1 MTTASRSIHWSKF
14 FAVLATVL
22 RLGGGLTSFLIQAR
36 FLGPYQFGVIG
47 AAMTIAALTSL
58 LSDFGLNTYAMHWGS
73 AQPERRDFLIPL
85 CVIVKAI
92 LSAML
97 LLPCLV
103 WVHLSGFAADKQIA
117 AALAII
123 GFLAAATGDVAL
135 VGLRVQSLFEKETII
150 VAWTTFVSLPLLIVV
165 VIVSRD
171 VLLTA
176 LAFAAGRA
184 VYLVAALNAIRP
196 TLAAFRT
203 TPRGMV
209 RDGVALLVSSKE
221 YAVDLILTNCV
232 NQIDVVIM
240 SLFVDTVS
248 IGLYMAA
255 TRLVQNGLPIVSMLA
270 TVYLP
275 PLAGYH
281 ANAKTSDYP
290 SVARRMNI
298 EFFAVGIVACL
309 CVIFIGP
316 LATPIIFG
324 PGYNAV
330 RPLWPGFGVF
340 VMLRILGTA
349 YGTQLVAFGQIRW
362 RVAAQIAALAFTC
375 GALVLLLPVK
385 GILAAPWILSGAA
398 LILLLSYGEAA
409 IRKYNDAVSIRLY
422 SLIYCA
428 IAAIIFVEF
437 WCV

>member
-255 TRLVQNGLPIVSMLA
+255 TRLVENGLPIVSMLA

-281 ANAKTSDYP
+281 ANAKTSD
-290 SVARRMNI
+290 
-298 EFFAVGIVACL
+298 
-309 CVIFIGP
+309 
-316 LATPIIFG
+316 
-324 PGYNAV
+324 
-330 RPLWPGFGVF
+330 
-340 VMLRILGTA
+340 
-349 YGTQLVAFGQIRW
+349 
-362 RVAAQIAALAFTC
+362 
-375 GALVLLLPVK
+375 
-385 GILAAPWILSGAA
+385 
-398 LILLLSYGEAA
+398 
-409 IRKYNDAVSIRLY
+409 
-422 SLIYCA
+422 
-428 IAAIIFVEF
+428 
-437 WCV
+437 